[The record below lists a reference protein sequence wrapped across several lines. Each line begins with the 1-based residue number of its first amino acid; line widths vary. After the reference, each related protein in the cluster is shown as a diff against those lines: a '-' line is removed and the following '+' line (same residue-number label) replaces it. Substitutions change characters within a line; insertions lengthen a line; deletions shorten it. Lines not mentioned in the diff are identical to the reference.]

1 MIIMKEMI
9 DRIKE
14 LRKTLRL
21 SQSEFAKALKL
32 TRNSITMIETGKRG
46 ISDRTISDICR
57 EFEVNEEWL
66 RNGTG
71 EMFADKS
78 NDIYYLIGKYGDGL
92 SEKQKEIIISILKMD
107 EAERNVVE
115 AFIDSLIKLRNKS
128 E

>member
-1 MIIMKEMI
+1 MKEMI

>member
-1 MIIMKEMI
+1 MKEMM